1 VRAALEKSSGEGYA
15 LACEALAA
23 ADFRATATK
32 IAAPTLVICG
42 DDDIPSFLDAAR
54 WLEGNIKGAHLAWL
68 AKARHA
74 SVIERP
80 AEALAIMRKFLRG

>member
-1 VRAALEKSSGEGYA
+1 
-15 LACEALAA
+15 
-23 ADFRATATK
+23 
-32 IAAPTLVICG
+32 LVICG

-54 WLEGNIKGAHLAWL
+54 WLESNIKDARLAWL

-80 AEALAIMRKFLRG
+80 SEAIALMRKFLLG